1 MDRVVIKEWKK
12 FRRYNDGAE
21 YYGMSRRKFEQ
32 LAKDANAICKVDKV
46 VLVNCEILE
55 KYIDSYRLE

>member
-32 LAKDANAICKVDKV
+32 LAKDDTNKNAQQKPEGQTI
-46 VLVNCEILE
+46 E
-55 KYIDSYRLE
+55 